1 MSGRY
6 VRGYANQSAATL
18 ELRSHHEELVR
29 LFHMVGMNIDEKFL
43 MELFMLM
50 NCGVPVDVILDTF
63 KEIEHRDIEYK
74 DAKITK
80 KIQSQN
86 N

>member
-1 MSGRY
+1 MSGKY
-6 VRGYANQSAATL
+6 VRNYANQSPATL

-29 LFHMVGMNIDEKFL
+29 LFHLIGVKIDDRFL
-43 MELFMLM
+43 MEIFMLM
-50 NCGVPVDVILDTF
+50 NSGVPVDVILDTI

-74 DAKITK
+74 DAKVAK

>member
-1 MSGRY
+1 MSGKY
-6 VRGYANQSAATL
+6 VRNYANQSTETL

-29 LFHMVGMNIDEKFL
+29 LFHLIGIKVDDRFL
-43 MELFMLM
+43 MEIFMLM

-74 DAKITK
+74 DAKVAK
-80 KIQSQN
+80 KIQLQDN
-86 N
+86 